1 MELLPVMHALLVFSP
16 IGSERRMSRITAE
29 RDEAVRQ
36 QTRIRASDVETVR
49 SLAEVEALLGELFKG
64 VSVSQDGVSLD
75 NASPD
80 ETNIVSSAA
89 PSNAETT
96 DSSNVD
102 TTDSS
107 NADTTDSNNA
117 DTSTDSS
124 NDDTSPYSSNDHTS
138 TDSSNADTS
147 TDSSVTS
154 QISRRS
160 VTDEAATI
168 DAVGSLELSVL
179 YFLNYCSHIHALS
192 TFDRSRLGVLSYFE
206 FIFFSNEDGP
216 LRQSRFW
223 QITATSKCVGLQGH
237 LSISYRPSSRIN
249 L

>member
-1 MELLPVMHALLVFSP
+1 
-16 IGSERRMSRITAE
+16 MSRITAE

-89 PSNAETT
+89 PSNAETTDSSNVDTTDSSNADTSSDSSNVDTTDSSNVDTT

-223 QITATSKCVGLQGH
+223 QITATSKCGKT
-237 LSISYRPSSRIN
+237 I
-249 L
+249 